1 MYARN
6 FSTRGSRW
14 LSGHITKLTG
24 PVSVEVQLE
33 DGSKA
38 RRHFDQI
45 RKKHVSS
52 SPVDSK
58 HEPVDSE
65 DPSVFVSYPPEN
77 IPVNSET
84 DNLPTDETTDTTL
97 ETPPTGE
104 PTDNTSDNPPTVSV
118 DRPRRYPARDR
129 KPPKKLTY

>member
-6 FSTRGSRW
+6 FSTHGSHW
-14 LSGHITKLTG
+14 LSGHIMKLTG
-24 PVSVEVQLE
+24 PVLVEVQLE

-45 RKKHVSS
+45 RKKPVSS

-58 HEPVDSE
+58 HKPVESE

-77 IPVNSET
+77 IPVHSEANNPPAGEIT
-84 DNLPTDETTDTTL
+84 DNTSDN
-97 ETPPTGE
+97 PPTGE
-104 PTDNTSDNPPTVSV
+104 TTDNASDNPPTVSV
-118 DRPRRYPARDR
+118 DRS
-129 KPPKKLTY
+129 